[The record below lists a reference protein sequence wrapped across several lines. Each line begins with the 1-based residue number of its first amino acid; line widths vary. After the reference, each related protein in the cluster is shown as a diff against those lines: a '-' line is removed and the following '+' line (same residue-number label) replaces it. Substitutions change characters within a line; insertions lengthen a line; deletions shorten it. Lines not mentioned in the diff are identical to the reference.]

1 MKYFNIILVIFCIVS
16 ACKEKESQPAAA
28 AETEKET
35 AYIEVGAPF
44 LGMEIQNQSEIGQ
57 VYDTLVVSDT
67 LKTAFRAQVLE
78 VCQAKGCWMRLQL
91 PEEETVM
98 VRFKDY
104 GFFVPK
110 DIAGKTVEVQ
120 GIAFISEVSEEERR
134 HLAKDGGASEEEIAG
149 IEGAEAAPGFE
160 ASGVRILQ

>member
-1 MKYFNIILVIFCIVS
+1 MKYFNIILIVFCLVS
-16 ACKEKESQPAAA
+16 ACKEKESQAAA
-28 AETEKET
+28 VAETETEM

-44 LGMEIQNQSEIGQ
+44 SGVEIQNQSEIGQ
-57 VYDTLVVSDT
+57 VFDTLVVSDT
-67 LKTAFRAQVLE
+67 LKTAFRAEVLE

-110 DIAGKTVEVQ
+110 DIAGKTVEVE
-120 GIAFISEVSEEERR
+120 GLAFISEVSEEERR
-134 HLAKDGGASEEEIAG
+134 HLAQDGGASEEEIRA

-160 ASGVRILQ
+160 AIGVRILQ